1 MKTSNEFVHSVMHA
15 LPERESLLRRVGRT
29 VLQLILSPLWMW
41 LCLIVVVAIFH
52 QPLLAILSVLGE
64 ISLTGISM
72 VVLSLAAFVLFISL
86 QMIRDCGKYEL
97 QKGC

>member
-41 LCLIVVVAIFH
+41 LCWIVVVVVFH
-52 QPLLAILSVLGE
+52 QPLVAILNVLGE
-64 ISLTGISM
+64 ISLTGIMM

-86 QMIRDCGKYEL
+86 QMIRDC
-97 QKGC
+97 

>member
-1 MKTSNEFVHSVMHA
+1 MKTSNEFIHSVMQA

-29 VLQLILSPLWMW
+29 LLQLILSPLWMW
-41 LCLIVVVAIFH
+41 LCLIVVVVVFH

-86 QMIRDCGKYEL
+86 QMIRDCRKYA
-97 QKGC
+97 

>member
-1 MKTSNEFVHSVMHA
+1 MKTSNEFIHSVMHA
-15 LPERESLLRRVGRT
+15 LPERESLLQRVGRT
-29 VLQLILSPLWMW
+29 VLQLILSPLWMY

-86 QMIRDCGKYEL
+86 QMIRDCRKYA
-97 QKGC
+97 

>member
-15 LPERESLLRRVGRT
+15 LPERESLLQRVGRT

-41 LCLIVVVAIFH
+41 LCLIVVVVVFH
-52 QPLLAILSVLGE
+52 QPLMAILSVLGE
-64 ISLTGISM
+64 ISLTGIMM

-86 QMIRDCGKYEL
+86 QMIRDC
-97 QKGC
+97 

>member
-1 MKTSNEFVHSVMHA
+1 MKTSNEFVYSVMQA

-41 LCLIVVVAIFH
+41 LCLIVVVVVFH

-86 QMIRDCGKYEL
+86 QMIRDCGKYGL

>member
-1 MKTSNEFVHSVMHA
+1 MKTSNEFVYSVMQA

-29 VLQLILSPLWMW
+29 VLQLILSPLWMY

-86 QMIRDCGKYEL
+86 QMIRDCGKYGL

>member
-15 LPERESLLRRVGRT
+15 LPERESLLQRVGHAL
-29 VLQLILSPLWMW
+29 LQLILSPMWMY

-52 QPLLAILSVLGE
+52 QPLLAVLSVLGE

-72 VVLSLAAFVLFISL
+72 VVLSLAAFVLFISM
-86 QMIRDCGKYEL
+86 QMIRDCRKYA
-97 QKGC
+97 

>member
-1 MKTSNEFVHSVMHA
+1 MKTSNEFIHSVMHA
-15 LPERESLLRRVGRT
+15 LPERESLLQRVGRT
-29 VLQLILSPLWMW
+29 LLQLILSPLWMY

-86 QMIRDCGKYEL
+86 QMIRDCSKYGL